1 MIATATESG
10 VGNYAYAVARV
21 KVRKAKLLG
30 RESYIKMLG
39 MGLGEI
45 ARFLGETQFS
55 RDIHELGLRFKDVD
69 LIEHAM
75 SASLARASH
84 EVLGFCQGSLRDKIA
99 SYLERWDVYNLKTL
113 LRGKLYGEDP
123 EKLRHYLV
131 PGGEMGEEALAP
143 LLQAE
148 GIDGVIEAAE
158 TSRYHD
164 VIAAVRAKSERILT
178 VEAFENALDKAYYE
192 SMISRIRVS
201 SRADQVYLNWLR
213 KEIDVVNLRNLF
225 ELKRENVEPAVVQD
239 LMVPGGLQIKGGA
252 MGALV
257 NAESYDSTL
266 AQMEQFSFYKDVR
279 EEAEQVRRGGAEH
292 SLVALER
299 AFDRHLART
308 AVAFSHLDPLSVL
321 PVIDYLLRLKIEV
334 DNVRIIVRGKEKG
347 MEEERMRKL
356 LVM

>member
-1 MIATATESG
+1 MLATSAESG

-30 RESYIKMLG
+30 RESYLKMMG
-39 MGLGEI
+39 MSLIEI

-75 SASLARASH
+75 SSSLARASH
-84 EVLGFCQGSLRDKIA
+84 EVLGFCQGTLRDKVA

-113 LRGKLYGEDP
+113 LRGKLYGEEP

-131 PGGEMGEEALAP
+131 PGGSMGDSALAP

-148 GIDGVIEAAE
+148 GVDGVIEGLE
-158 TSRYHD
+158 GSQYHE
-164 VIAAVRAKSERILT
+164 VLAAVRARSERILT
-178 VEAFENALDKAYYE
+178 VEAFENALDKAYYQ
-192 SMISRIRVS
+192 SMIARIRVS

-225 ELKRENVEPAVVQD
+225 ELKRENVEPPVVQE
-239 LMVPGGLQIKGGA
+239 LMVPGGLQIKGVA
-252 MGALV
+252 MSALV
-257 NAESYDSTL
+257 NAESYDATL
-266 AQMEQFSFYKDVR
+266 AQLEQFSFYKDVR
-279 EEAEQVRRGGAEH
+279 EEAETVRKGGAEH
-292 SLVALER
+292 SLVVLER
-299 AFDRHLART
+299 ALDRHLART

-347 MEEERMRKL
+347 MEDERMRKL